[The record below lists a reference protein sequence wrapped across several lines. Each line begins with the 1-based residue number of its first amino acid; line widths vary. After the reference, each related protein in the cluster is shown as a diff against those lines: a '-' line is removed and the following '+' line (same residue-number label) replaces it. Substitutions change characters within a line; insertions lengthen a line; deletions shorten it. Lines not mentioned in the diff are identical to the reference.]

1 MRARSK
7 MILICG
13 VLSVVALF
21 LVTEFAIIYDGF
33 TDEIATADV
42 ALILGNKVNPD
53 GSLSK
58 RLRGRLDKGLSLYQQ
73 GVVPKIIVSGGLGK
87 EGHLE
92 GDVMAAYLV
101 ELGVPAGD
109 IIIDNEGVNTLATAR
124 NYTRLQ
130 EEHSFDS
137 VIIVSQFFHISRTR
151 LVLKKVGA
159 NNISAA
165 HSTTYE
171 WRDIYS
177 TMREFAGYYK
187 YLLLY

>member
-1 MRARSK
+1 MSARTK
-7 MILICG
+7 KILIIG
-13 VLSVVALF
+13 ALSVVALF
-21 LVTEFAIIYDGF
+21 LATEFSIIYDGF
-33 TDEIATADV
+33 TDEVASSDV

-73 GVVPKIIVSGGLGK
+73 GLVPKLIVSGGLGN

-92 GDVMAAYLV
+92 GDAMAAYLV
-101 ELGVPAGD
+101 EKGILAED

-124 NYTRLQ
+124 NYARLR
-130 EEHSFDS
+130 EEHGFDS

-159 NNISAA
+159 NNIGAA
-165 HSTTYE
+165 HSTIYE

-177 TMREFAGYYK
+177 TIREFAGYYK